1 MSNELEVGK
10 FIVFMIADYLV
21 ALPMVTVL
29 KVVNYPPG
37 LNGNLRSA
45 GIIQIGQHPIAILDL
60 HHKFTNSYAPQLT
73 RNSPFLVIT
82 QMVRG
87 ELCGIPVDETPNIVD
102 LPRDSIR
109 ALPKSYHQLGQI
121 NLDIFSHVAVL
132 SEEEKTFTIFLL
144 DINRLLSAATKSNT
158 PRLITAEEQLLR
170 GE

>member
-37 LNGNLRSA
+37 LNGNLRAA
-45 GIIQIGQHPIAILDL
+45 GLIQIGQHPIVILDL
-60 HHKFTNSYAPQLT
+60 HQKFTNSYAPQLT

-102 LPRDSIR
+102 LSRDNIR
-109 ALPKSYHQLGQI
+109 ALPKSYHQLGQL

-144 DINRLLSAATKSNT
+144 DINRLLGAATKTNT

-170 GE
+170 GQ